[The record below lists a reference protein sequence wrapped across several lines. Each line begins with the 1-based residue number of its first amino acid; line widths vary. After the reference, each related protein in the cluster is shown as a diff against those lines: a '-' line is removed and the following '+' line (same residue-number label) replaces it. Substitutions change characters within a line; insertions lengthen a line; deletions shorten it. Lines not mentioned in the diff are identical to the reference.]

1 MKRVFNVNG
10 VCRPDRNYMVALQP
24 RLEKIR
30 KMVEDGA
37 YFTINRA
44 RQYGKTTTLRA
55 LGDNLKDD
63 YTVVSLD
70 FQRMSRSDFEKESSF
85 VQGLAREIGKR
96 FPFMKG
102 MREPVKKELLRFAD
116 RSDADVRM
124 AELFDCFS
132 LWCAQSEKPVVLIID
147 EVDTASNNQVFLD
160 FLAQLRAA
168 YLDRDVTPAFWSVI
182 LAGVHDIRNI
192 RRKIRPDGERRENS
206 SWNIAADFRV
216 NMSFSAED
224 IAEML
229 EEYEADHHTNMEI
242 RLIAD
247 LLYDY
252 TSGYPYLVS
261 WLCKCMDEDLSGC
274 EEFSDQS
281 TPWTREGFLM
291 AVKMLLEDV
300 NPLFDSLTGKLN
312 QFPELDGILS
322 RLLFQ
327 GERIPYNADDMA
339 VRNAQM
345 FGLVKVRD
353 SSVQIA
359 NRIFEMRLYNRYLLG
374 YKEQNNEIFAEG
386 SRHRNQFFT
395 AGHLNVRLVLEKFVE
410 TFDDL
415 YGEKGMSFLEDEGR
429 RYFMLFLKPIIN
441 GVGSCSVEPRTRN
454 NERMD
459 LVIDYRGERSII
471 EMKIWRGNAYHER
484 GEQQLSDYLDYF
496 HLKKGYMLSFNF
508 NKKKEIGVK
517 EVVLGDKLLIEAVV

>member
-1 MKRVFNVNG
+1 MGKFFNTDG
-10 VCRPDRNYMVALQP
+10 YCDSEYHYMVDLSR
-24 RLEKIR
+24 RLNDVR
-30 KMVEDGA
+30 RMVDDGK
-37 YFTINRA
+37 YFAINRA
-44 RQYGKTTTLRA
+44 RQYGKTTFLTA
-55 LGDNLKDD
+55 LEEYLKDD
-63 YTVVSLD
+63 YQVISMD
-70 FQRMSRSDFEKESSF
+70 FQGFSYADFESEKNFTAAFSRQF
-85 VQGLAREIGKR
+85 LIYGTEIPDDIEEELRYYSTGKKQEATLS
-96 FPFMKG
+96 M
-102 MREPVKKELLRFAD
+102 
-116 RSDADVRM
+116 
-124 AELFDCFS
+124 LFDLLSRLCKE
-132 LWCAQSEKPVVLIID
+132 AERNIVLIID
-147 EVDTASNNQVFLD
+147 EVDSATNNQVFID
-160 FLAQLRAA
+160 FLSQLRFY
-168 YLDRDVTPAFWSVI
+168 YLKRRKVASFHSVI
-182 LAGVHDIRNI
+182 LAGVYDVRSIKG
-192 RRKIRPDGERRENS
+192 KIRTDGEHKENS
-206 SWNIAADFRV
+206 PWNIAADFRV

-281 TPWTREGFLM
+281 ASWTREGFLM

-359 NRIFEMRLYNRYLLG
+359 NRIFEMRLYNRYLLD

-395 AGHLNVRLVLEKFVE
+395 AGHLNVRLVLEKFAE

-415 YGEKGMSFLEDEGR
+415 YGEKGTTGNKQGKDETNIFSR
-429 RYFMLFLKPIIN
+429 R
-441 GVGSCSVEPRTRN
+441 
-454 NERMD
+454 
-459 LVIDYRGERSII
+459 
-471 EMKIWRGNAYHER
+471 
-484 GEQQLSDYLDYF
+484 
-496 HLKKGYMLSFNF
+496 
-508 NKKKEIGVK
+508 
-517 EVVLGDKLLIEAVV
+517 

>member
-1 MKRVFNVNG
+1 
-10 VCRPDRNYMVALQP
+10 
-24 RLEKIR
+24 
-30 KMVEDGA
+30 
-37 YFTINRA
+37 
-44 RQYGKTTTLRA
+44 
-55 LGDNLKDD
+55 
-63 YTVVSLD
+63 
-70 FQRMSRSDFEKESSF
+70 
-85 VQGLAREIGKR
+85 
-96 FPFMKG
+96 
-102 MREPVKKELLRFAD
+102 
-116 RSDADVRM
+116 M

-182 LAGVHDIRNI
+182 LAGVHDVRNI

-206 SWNIAADFRV
+206 PWNIAADFRV
-216 NMSFSAED
+216 NMSFSAGD

-281 TPWTREGFLM
+281 APWTREGFLM

-327 GERIPYNADDMA
+327 ESG
-339 VRNAQM
+339 
-345 FGLVKVRD
+345 FLT
-353 SSVQIA
+353 
-359 NRIFEMRLYNRYLLG
+359 MRTIWPSGMRRCL
-374 YKEQNNEIFAEG
+374 
-386 SRHRNQFFT
+386 
-395 AGHLNVRLVLEKFVE
+395 
-410 TFDDL
+410 DL
-415 YGEKGMSFLEDEGR
+415 
-429 RYFMLFLKPIIN
+429 
-441 GVGSCSVEPRTRN
+441 
-454 NERMD
+454 
-459 LVIDYRGERSII
+459 
-471 EMKIWRGNAYHER
+471 
-484 GEQQLSDYLDYF
+484 
-496 HLKKGYMLSFNF
+496 
-508 NKKKEIGVK
+508 
-517 EVVLGDKLLIEAVV
+517 